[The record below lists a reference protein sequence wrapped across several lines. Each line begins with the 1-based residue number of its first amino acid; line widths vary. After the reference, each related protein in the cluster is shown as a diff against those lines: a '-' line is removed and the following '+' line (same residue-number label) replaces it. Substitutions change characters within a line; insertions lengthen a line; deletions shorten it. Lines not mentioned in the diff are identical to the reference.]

1 MLGSDMERLMVTMQ
15 AVEQA
20 CSGLQEPNNRAAA
33 EATLL
38 AFRRSSH
45 PVQACQYILEHSHLA
60 TARFQAAAT
69 MQEAAVREWTLLS
82 AEDKN
87 SLRTYCLHYVMA
99 RAEAGEPFVQSK
111 VLAVAA
117 VLLKRGWLDSV
128 ATEKESF
135 FNEVR
140 VAVLGT
146 HGPAA
151 QRSGIA
157 LLESLVSEFSPS
169 TASAMGL
176 PAEFHEHCRASL
188 ELDYLQQ
195 FYSWAQDAAVSSAER
210 AFQGVGT
217 PLDVNVCSA
226 ALHLMSQI
234 LNWEFQGTLVRGPN
248 GSIVVGKN
256 RSNAFTS
263 SMGRESIKRPGEHA
277 SVVQPGPAWHD
288 TLLPP
293 NRVGWVLELYAR
305 IRQGGLGGSGWIDS
319 PFAVNARQLIVQ
331 LCSLSGSIFP
341 VGKARNECSDST
353 FVLISPRELIR
364 VSAVSDNALFGE
376 VIVDTQNGN
385 TTQDLHLQRLMSGIS
400 PWLDPPE
407 HIVRA
412 IKSGTSESEFLDGC
426 RALVAVAS
434 LTSPSAFDQLLR
446 GGPRPVGTLNLLAS
460 LTCEI
465 IKASGAQNNEE
476 ETWTGEALDILLD
489 SWTVLLQP
497 VDLSKRIPFP
507 PNGIDAAAAVFHA
520 YVETHVKAA
529 AASAHEEGDDTE
541 QLRAAI
547 AARDEHLSAIAL
559 VARAAPSATVPL
571 LAMLISER
579 CTWLPQC
586 TGGRVDPTSVLEE
599 LHWLLLM
606 SGHVLAD
613 SGDGE
618 TPLVPESLSALSP
631 GTADPVNHPAVLL
644 SQASIDLARQSLE
657 TSIRE
662 VFSPRLMEA
671 VVWFFGRWVDTYLM
685 PADAGRGPNSTPSSN
700 EGELPGQIASNTG
713 QFDGRNS
720 LVVAFGEEGG
730 GKAVLETLVRVAVT
744 ALTAWPGERTL
755 QKKYL
760 CASGDDGIQCEGSL
774 VVFGLRSFVE
784 LPPKMEAWQ
793 ELAHAFAYQQPT
805 LSALAAPIQRAL
817 SEALCKS
824 AAGMSSGDATN
835 QYVKDLLGPITGS
848 ITGLSKREDFQTF
861 AQQPDVILQ
870 VSCLMERLRGAARAT
885 LPRSQK
891 AIFEVGAAVMEPLL
905 ILLQTYKHQSS
916 VVYLLLKYVV
926 DWVDGQ
932 VAFLEAKETAILFH
946 FCVRL
951 LEIYSAHNIG
961 KVSVSKS
968 MNLISESQT
977 EKYKDLRVLLQ
988 LLTNLSSKDLIDFAC
1003 DLNGEVENPDVAQ
1016 VVYLG
1021 LHIITPLMSV
1031 DLLKYPKL
1039 CRQYFTLLAHM
1050 LEVYP
1055 EKVAKLSTEGF
1066 GRIVGTLDFGLRH
1079 QDVEVVN
1086 MSLTALNAVAFYHYH
1101 AVCRGQEGLGAHALS
1116 TPGPDGAPKEGVLA
1130 HFLRSVMQF
1139 LLFEDYSNEL
1149 VEPAADALLPLIL
1162 CNTGLYQLVDAG
1174 GKLYPWGSMRRQSTT
1189 RRSYSE
1195 VVTRVEH
1202 GHATVIGVGASD
1214 PFPFNEEVNGCT
1226 TVCRDPP
1233 IVVKLASIYP
1243 GQGEENRSSP
1253 VRNKPQ

>member
-1 MLGSDMERLMVTMQ
+1 MGMEQPGSQQHGMAGSGMERLLVTMQ

-20 CSGLQEPNNRAAA
+20 CASLQVPNSRVAA

-45 PVQACQYILEHSHLA
+45 PVQACQYILEHSQMA

-69 MQEAAVREWTLLS
+69 MQEAAVREWAFLS

-87 SLRTYCLHYVMA
+87 NLRTYCLHYVMA
-99 RAEAGEPFVQSK
+99 RAEAGEAFVQAK

-140 VAVLGT
+140 VAVQGT

-157 LLESLVSEFSPS
+157 LLEALVSEFSPS
-169 TASAMGL
+169 TASPMGL

-217 PLDVNVCSA
+217 ALDVNVCSG
-226 ALHLMSQI
+226 ALRLMSQV
-234 LNWEFQGTLVRGPN
+234 LNWEFHGTLVRGPN

-263 SMGRESIKRPGEHA
+263 SMGRESVKRPGEHA

-288 TLLPP
+288 ILLQP
-293 NRVGWVLELYAR
+293 NRVGWVLELYGR
-305 IRQGGLGGSGWIDS
+305 VRQGGLGGNDWMDS
-319 PFAVNARQLIVQ
+319 PLAVSARQLIVQ

-341 VGKARNECSDST
+341 ND
-353 FVLISPRELIR
+353 
-364 VSAVSDNALFGE
+364 
-376 VIVDTQNGN
+376 GN
-385 TTQDLHLQRLMSGIS
+385 TSQELHLQRMMLGICA
-400 PWLDPPE
+400 WLDPPE

-426 RALVAVAS
+426 RALVATAT

-446 GGPRPVGTLNLLAS
+446 GGSRPVGTLNLLAS
-460 LTCEI
+460 LTCEVI
-465 IKASGAQNNEE
+465 RASGSPGSEE
-476 ETWTGEALDILLD
+476 DTWVTEALDILLD

-497 VDLSKRIPFP
+497 ADLSKRIPFP
-507 PNGIDAAAAVFHA
+507 PNGTDAAGAVFHA

-529 AASAHEEGDDTE
+529 AASAHDEDDETE

-559 VARAAPSATVPL
+559 VARAAPSTTVPL

-579 CTWLPQC
+579 CSWLPQC
-586 TGGRVDPTSVLEE
+586 TGGRVDPTAVLEE

-618 TPLVPESLSALSP
+618 TPLVPESLSALIP
-631 GTADPVNHPAVLL
+631 GNADPVNHPAVLL
-644 SQASIDLARQSLE
+644 SQASIDLARHSLD
-657 TSIRE
+657 TSLRE
-662 VFSPRLMEA
+662 IFSPRLMEA
-671 VVWFFGRWVDTYLM
+671 IVWFFGRWVDTYLM

-700 EGELPGQIASNTG
+700 EGEIPGQIANPG

-720 LVVAFGEEGG
+720 LVVAFGEKGG
-730 GKAVLETLVRVAVT
+730 GKAVLEVLVRVAVT

-755 QKKYL
+755 QEIVCFQFL
-760 CASGDDGIQCEGSL
+760 PALVRRRNICAHL
-774 VVFGLRSFVE
+774 VT
-784 LPPKMEAWQ
+784 MDAWQ

-835 QYVKDLLGPITGS
+835 QYVKDLLGPITGTV
-848 ITGLSKREDFQTF
+848 TGLTRREDFQTF

-870 VSCLMERLRGAARAT
+870 VSCLIERLRGAARAT

-891 AIFEVGAAVMEPLL
+891 AIFDVGAAVMEPLL

-968 MNLISESQT
+968 MNILSEKQT

-988 LLTNLSSKDLIDFAC
+988 LLTNLSSKDLIDFAF
-1003 DLNGEVENPDVAQ
+1003 DVSSDVENPDVAQ

-1055 EKVAKLSTEGF
+1055 EKVARLSADGF
-1066 GRIVGTLDFGLRH
+1066 GQIVGTLDFGLRH

-1086 MSLTALNAVAFYHYH
+1086 MSLTALNAIAFYHYQ
-1101 AVCRGQEGLGAHALS
+1101 AACRGQEGLGEHALS
-1116 TPGPDGAPKEGVLA
+1116 TTGPDGVIKDGVLA

-1162 CNTGLYQLVDAG
+1162 CNTAFYQ
-1174 GKLYPWGSMRRQSTT
+1174 
-1189 RRSYSE
+1189 
-1195 VVTRVEH
+1195 
-1202 GHATVIGVGASD
+1202 
-1214 PFPFNEEVNGCT
+1214 
-1226 TVCRDPP
+1226 
-1233 IVVKLASIYP
+1233 KLAQELLD
-1243 GQGEENRSSP
+1243 GQQNAMLQSRLATAFHVLLNSNQVSSSLDRHNRRRFRENLYSFLSD
-1253 VRNKPQ
+1253 VRGFLRTR

>member
-1 MLGSDMERLMVTMQ
+1 MGMEQPAWQQQGMLGSDMERLMVTMQ

-20 CSGLQEPNNRAAA
+20 CSGLQQVPNNRAAA

-99 RAEAGEPFVQSK
+99 RAEAGEAFVQSK

-277 SVVQPGPAWHD
+277 SVVQPGPAWLD
-288 TLLPP
+288 ILLPP

-319 PFAVNARQLIVQ
+319 PLAVSARQLIVQ

-341 VGKARNECSDST
+341 VD
-353 FVLISPRELIR
+353 
-364 VSAVSDNALFGE
+364 
-376 VIVDTQNGN
+376 GN
-385 TTQDLHLQRLMSGIS
+385 TTQELHLQRLMSGIS

-446 GGPRPVGTLNLLAS
+446 SGPRPVGTLNLLAS

-476 ETWTGEALDILLD
+476 ETWTSEALDILLD

-755 QKKYL
+755 QEIVCFQFL
-760 CASGDDGIQCEGSL
+760 PALVRRRNICAHL
-774 VVFGLRSFVE
+774 VT
-784 LPPKMEAWQ
+784 MEAWQ

-835 QYVKDLLGPITGS
+835 QYVKDLLGPITGT

-870 VSCLMERLRGAARAT
+870 VSCLIERLRGAARAT

-968 MNLISESQT
+968 MNLLSESQT

-1055 EKVAKLSTEGF
+1055 EKVAKLSSEGF

-1116 TPGPDGAPKEGVLA
+1116 TPGPDGAAKEGVLA

-1162 CNTGLYQLVDAG
+1162 CNTGLYQ
-1174 GKLYPWGSMRRQSTT
+1174 
-1189 RRSYSE
+1189 
-1195 VVTRVEH
+1195 
-1202 GHATVIGVGASD
+1202 
-1214 PFPFNEEVNGCT
+1214 
-1226 TVCRDPP
+1226 
-1233 IVVKLASIYP
+1233 KLAQELLE
-1243 GQGEENRSSP
+1243 GQKNAILQSRLATAFHVLLNSNNVSSSLDRNNRRRFRENLYLFLSD
-1253 VRNKPQ
+1253 VRGFLRTR

>member
-1 MLGSDMERLMVTMQ
+1 MKGQLPDQDMGMEQPGWQQHPMVGSDMERLMATMQ

-20 CSGLQEPNNRAAA
+20 CSSLQVPNSRVAA

-45 PVQACQYILEHSHLA
+45 PVQACQYILEHSQMA

-69 MQEAAVREWTLLS
+69 MQEAAVREWGLLS
-82 AEDKN
+82 AVNKN
-87 SLRTYCLHYVMA
+87 SLRTYCLHYAMA
-99 RAEAGEPFVQSK
+99 RAETGEAFVQAK

-128 ATEKESF
+128 AAEKESF
-135 FNEVR
+135 FSEVR
-140 VAVLGT
+140 VAVQGT

-157 LLESLVSEFSPS
+157 LLEALVAEFSPS
-169 TASAMGL
+169 TASPMGL

-195 FYSWAQDAAVSSAER
+195 FYTWAQDAAVSTADR
-210 AFQGVGT
+210 AVQGVGT
-217 PLDVNVCSA
+217 PLDVNVCAA

-248 GSIVVGKN
+248 GNIVVGKN
-256 RSNAFTS
+256 RANVFTS
-263 SMGRESIKRPGEHA
+263 SIGRESVKRPGEHA

-288 TLLPP
+288 ILLQP
-293 NRVGWVLELYAR
+293 NRIAWVLELYER
-305 IRQGGLGGSGWIDS
+305 IRQGGLGGIGWVDS
-319 PFAVNARQLIVQ
+319 PLAVSARQLIVQ
-331 LCSLSGSIFP
+331 FCSLSGSIFP
-341 VGKARNECSDST
+341 ADGST
-353 FVLISPRELIR
+353 SQE
-364 VSAVSDNALFGE
+364 
-376 VIVDTQNGN
+376 
-385 TTQDLHLQRLMSGIS
+385 LHLQRMMSGIS
-400 PWLDPPE
+400 TWLDPPE
-407 HIVRA
+407 HVVGV

-426 RALVAVAS
+426 RALVAIAS
-434 LTSPSAFDQLLR
+434 LTSPSVFDQLLR
-446 GGPRPVGTLNLLAS
+446 VGARPVGTLNLLAS

-465 IKASGAQNNEE
+465 IKASRSQGSEE
-476 ETWTGEALDILLD
+476 DTWANEALDILLD

-497 VDLSKRIPFP
+497 ADLSKRIPFP
-507 PNGIDAAAAVFHA
+507 ANGTDAAAAVFHA

-529 AASAHEEGDDTE
+529 AASAHDEGDETE

-579 CTWLPQC
+579 CSWFPQC
-586 TGGRVDPTSVLEE
+586 TGGRVDPTAVLEE
-599 LHWLLLM
+599 LHWLVLM

-618 TPLVPESLSALSP
+618 TPLVPESLSALIP
-631 GTADPVNHPAVLL
+631 GNADPVNHPAVLL
-644 SQASIDLARQSLE
+644 SQASIDLARQSLD
-657 TSIRE
+657 TSLRG

-671 VVWFFGRWVDTYLM
+671 IVWFFGRWVDTYLM

-700 EGELPGQIASNTG
+700 EGEMPGQIANPG

-720 LVVAFGEEGG
+720 LVVAFGEKGG
-730 GKAVLETLVRVAVT
+730 GKAVLEVLVRVSVT

-755 QKKYL
+755 QEIVCFQL
-760 CASGDDGIQCEGSL
+760 LPALVRRRNICAHL
-774 VVFGLRSFVE
+774 VTMDS
-784 LPPKMEAWQ
+784 WQ

-824 AAGMSSGDATN
+824 AAGMSSGEATN

-848 ITGLSKREDFQTF
+848 VSGLTKREDFQTF
-861 AQQPDVILQ
+861 AQQPNVILQ
-870 VSCLMERLRGAARAT
+870 VSCLIERLRGAARAT

-891 AIFEVGAAVMEPLL
+891 AIFDVGAAVMEPLL

-961 KVSVSKS
+961 KVSISKS
-968 MNLISESQT
+968 NNILSESQT

-988 LLTNLSSKDLIDFAC
+988 LLTNLSSKDLIDFAS
-1003 DLNGEVENPDVAQ
+1003 DVNSDVENPDVAQ

-1055 EKVAKLSTEGF
+1055 EKVARLSADGF

-1086 MSLTALNAVAFYHYH
+1086 MSLTALNAIAFYHYQ
-1101 AVCRGQEGLGAHALS
+1101 AVCRGQEGLGEHALS
-1116 TPGPDGAPKEGVLA
+1116 TTGPDGVVKDGVLA

-1162 CNTGLYQLVDAG
+1162 CNTAFYQ
-1174 GKLYPWGSMRRQSTT
+1174 
-1189 RRSYSE
+1189 
-1195 VVTRVEH
+1195 
-1202 GHATVIGVGASD
+1202 
-1214 PFPFNEEVNGCT
+1214 
-1226 TVCRDPP
+1226 
-1233 IVVKLASIYP
+1233 KLAQELLE
-1243 GQGEENRSSP
+1243 GQQNAVLQSRLATAFHVLLNSNQVSSSLDRHNRRRFRENLYSFLSD
-1253 VRNKPQ
+1253 VRGFLRTR

>member
-1 MLGSDMERLMVTMQ
+1 MGMEQPAWQQQGMLGSDMERLMVTMQ

-341 VGKARNECSDST
+341 VD
-353 FVLISPRELIR
+353 
-364 VSAVSDNALFGE
+364 
-376 VIVDTQNGN
+376 GN

-755 QKKYL
+755 QEIVCFQFL
-760 CASGDDGIQCEGSL
+760 PALVRRRNICAHL
-774 VVFGLRSFVE
+774 VT
-784 LPPKMEAWQ
+784 MEAWQ

-1162 CNTGLYQLVDAG
+1162 CNTGLYQ
-1174 GKLYPWGSMRRQSTT
+1174 
-1189 RRSYSE
+1189 
-1195 VVTRVEH
+1195 
-1202 GHATVIGVGASD
+1202 
-1214 PFPFNEEVNGCT
+1214 
-1226 TVCRDPP
+1226 
-1233 IVVKLASIYP
+1233 KLAQELLE
-1243 GQGEENRSSP
+1243 GQKNAILQSRLATAFHVLLNSNNVSSSLDRNNRRRFRENLYLFLSD
-1253 VRNKPQ
+1253 VRGFLRTR

>member
-1 MLGSDMERLMVTMQ
+1 MGMEQNSWHPQQQVQPQVGFSSDMERLMATIQ

-20 CSGLQEPNNRAAA
+20 CAGLQDPSTRASA

-38 AFRRSSH
+38 AFRRSSQ
-45 PVQACQYILEHSHLA
+45 PIQACQYILEHSQMA

-82 AEDKN
+82 ADDKN

-99 RAEAGEPFVQSK
+99 RADAAEAFVQAK

-128 ATEKESF
+128 PSEKETF

-140 VAVLGT
+140 VAILGT

-188 ELDYLQQ
+188 ELEYLQQ
-195 FYSWAQDAAVSSAER
+195 FYSWAQDAAVTSAEK
-210 AFQGVGT
+210 ALQGVGT
-217 PLDVNVCSA
+217 PQDINVCAA

-234 LNWEFQGTLVRGPN
+234 LNWEFQGTLIRGP
-248 GSIVVGKN
+248 GGILIVGRN

-263 SMGRESIKRPGEHA
+263 SMGRESVKRPGEHA

-288 TLLPP
+288 LLLPP

-305 IRQGGLGGSGWIDS
+305 FRQSGAAARGWIVS
-319 PFAVNARQLIVQ
+319 PLAVSARQLIVQ

-341 VGKARNECSDST
+341 TEGD
-353 FVLISPRELIR
+353 
-364 VSAVSDNALFGE
+364 
-376 VIVDTQNGN
+376 
-385 TTQDLHLQRLMSGIS
+385 TTQELHLQRLLSGIS
-400 PWLDPPE
+400 LWVDPPDL
-407 HIVRA
+407 VVSA
-412 IKSGTSESEFLDGC
+412 VKSGTSESELLDGC
-426 RALVAVAS
+426 RALVGIAS
-434 LTSPSAFDQLLR
+434 LLPPSTFDQLLR
-446 GGPRPVGTLNLLAS
+446 SNARSVGTLNLLAS

-465 IKASGAQNNEE
+465 IKASVAEGSDE
-476 ETWTGEALDILLD
+476 ETWTSEALDILLD

-497 VDLSKRIPFP
+497 ADFSKRIPFP
-507 PNGIDAAAAVFHA
+507 SNGIDAAAAVFHG
-520 YVETHVKAA
+520 YVETQIKAA
-529 AASAHEEGDDTE
+529 AASAHDESDDTE
-541 QLRAAI
+541 LLGAVI
-547 AARDEHLSAIAL
+547 AARDERLGAIAL
-559 VARAAPSATVPL
+559 VARAAPSVTIPL
-571 LAMLISER
+571 LTLLVSER
-579 CTWLPQC
+579 CSWLHQC
-586 TGGRVDPTSVLEE
+586 AGGRGDPTSVLEE

-613 SGDGE
+613 SGEGE
-618 TPLVPESLSALSP
+618 TPLVPESISALIS
-631 GTADPVNHPAVLL
+631 GAGDPANHPAVSL
-644 SQASIDLARQSLE
+644 SRACIELACQTLDISSRD
-657 TSIRE
+657 

-685 PADAGRGPNSTPSSN
+685 PADAGRGPNSTPH
-700 EGELPGQIASNTG
+700 EDEQQQIGIAGS
-713 QFDGRNS
+713 QYDGRNS

-730 GKAVLETLVRVAVT
+730 GKSVLETLVRVALT

-755 QKKYL
+755 QEIVCFQL
-760 CASGDDGIQCEGSL
+760 LPSL
-774 VVFGLRSFVE
+774 VRRRNICVHLVT
-784 LPPKMEAWQ
+784 MEAWQ

-817 SEALCKS
+817 SESLCRS

-835 QYVKDLLGPITGS
+835 QYVRDLLGPITAS
-848 ITGLSKREDFQTF
+848 VAGLSKRDDFQTF
-861 AQQPDVILQ
+861 AQQPDVIQQ
-870 VSCLMERLRGAARAT
+870 VSCLIERLRGAARAT

-891 AIFEVGAAVMEPLL
+891 AIFEVGSAVMEPLL

-916 VVYLLLKYVV
+916 VVYLVLKYVV

-932 VAFLEAKETAILFH
+932 VAFLEAKDTTVLFQ

-961 KVSVSKS
+961 KVSISKS
-968 MNLISESQT
+968 MNLLSETQK
-977 EKYKDLRVLLQ
+977 EKYKDLRALLQ

-1003 DLNGEVENPDVAQ
+1003 DANGEVENPDVAQ

-1055 EKVAKLSTEGF
+1055 EKVAKLSPEGF
-1066 GRIVGTLDFGLRH
+1066 GRIVDTLDFGLRH

-1086 MSLTALNAVAFYHYH
+1086 MSLTALNAVAFYHYQ
-1101 AVCRGQEGLGAHALS
+1101 AICRGQEGLGIHAV
-1116 TPGPDGAPKEGVLA
+1116 TGPGPDGTVKEGVLA

-1162 CNTGLYQLVDAG
+1162 CSTALYQ
-1174 GKLYPWGSMRRQSTT
+1174 KLAQELLDGQQNALLQSRLATAFHVLLNSNHVSSSLDRNNRR
-1189 RRSYSE
+1189 RFRENLYAFLSE
-1195 VVTRVEH
+1195 VRGFLRTR
-1202 GHATVIGVGASD
+1202 
-1214 PFPFNEEVNGCT
+1214 
-1226 TVCRDPP
+1226 
-1233 IVVKLASIYP
+1233 
-1243 GQGEENRSSP
+1243 
-1253 VRNKPQ
+1253 